1 MGVTSS
7 MRPIFMPER
16 ARAEGRLRAGSGGL
30 GPVAASGPQLDVE
43 GGDAQGLGLLGH
55 VLGGQHGGVGRGLV
69 TIGLHLHAA
78 GHADD
83 GLPSGQVG
91 DVHEGVVEGSVDVS
105 NAEDVLAVA
114 DLGTQGY
121 LDLLLCLS
129 LSLAW
134 GHLGTIYR
142 PLKMIEPKSEK
153 SALFQS
159 QTGKG
164 RSG

>member
-1 MGVTSS
+1 MLLEPATAPATLLPGGV
-7 MRPIFMPER
+7 RGDGGDVFDAADLHAGAGEG
-16 ARAEGRLRAGSGGL
+16 AEGRLGAGSGGL
-30 GPVAASGPQLDVE
+30 GPVAA
-43 GGDAQGLGLLGH
+43 
-55 VLGGQHGGVGRGLV
+55 GR
-69 TIGLHLHAA
+69 
-78 GHADD
+78 ADD

-114 DLGTQGY
+114 DLGAQGP

-134 GHLGTIYR
+134 GHLGTIYK

-153 SALFQS
+153 SALFQ
-159 QTGKG
+159 
-164 RSG
+164 